1 MKESQTTSSIDG
13 FVLNLAELK
22 SGDVILEAG
31 YKPHSEAIKIKTGS
45 HYSHAII
52 FLENSIFES
61 TMSGSVFTRVPN
73 RFYVK
78 NEKDLKV
85 IRHKTSLSNESLE
98 FITMHART
106 SIGTSYSISEA
117 IISSKKNRPSTKKNN
132 SQFCSRFVAECLNA
146 GGIKA
151 VDNIHYCTPAEL
163 ENSGEFS
170 EVQNAV
176 KKATPEEMKHATS
189 GRLHPKHQKATVE
202 WIKKAKKLLKPNN
215 NKVQTSGDI
224 FQAILDAKNLKL
236 DRAVAKAMI
245 ESGYTDNYNDDKEI
259 NTYRYDAE
267 EFSTRLKNG
276 DISIE
281 EEVRKEISIFRLQ
294 MKI

>member
-1 MKESQTTSSIDG
+1 M
-13 FVLNLAELK
+13 
-22 SGDVILEAG
+22 
-31 YKPHSEAIKIKTGS
+31 
-45 HYSHAII
+45 
-52 FLENSIFES
+52 
-61 TMSGSVFTRVPN
+61 
-73 RFYVK
+73 
-78 NEKDLKV
+78 
-85 IRHKTSLSNESLE
+85 
-98 FITMHART
+98 
-106 SIGTSYSISEA
+106 
-117 IISSKKNRPSTKKNN
+117 
-132 SQFCSRFVAECLNA
+132 NA

-163 ENSGEFS
+163 EDSGEFS

-189 GRLHPKHQKATVE
+189 GKLHPKHQKATVE

-224 FQAILDAKNLKL
+224 FQAILDTKNLKL

-294 MKI
+294 MKNIKISRQNVNITLGTYRTLKLEYEICKNILETVKNRMDILIEACETNKIFSPSIDIAKRISNEIESEIIQKTE

>member
-1 MKESQTTSSIDG
+1 MKESQTTPSIDG

-45 HYSHAII
+45 HYSHAMI

-117 IISSKKNRPSTKKNN
+117 IISSKKNRPSTKKK
-132 SQFCSRFVAECLNA
+132 QQPILFALCSRMFERRRNKSSRQHTLLHA
-146 GGIKA
+146 G
-151 VDNIHYCTPAEL
+151 
-163 ENSGEFS
+163 
-170 EVQNAV
+170 
-176 KKATPEEMKHATS
+176 
-189 GRLHPKHQKATVE
+189 
-202 WIKKAKKLLKPNN
+202 
-215 NKVQTSGDI
+215 
-224 FQAILDAKNLKL
+224 
-236 DRAVAKAMI
+236 RA
-245 ESGYTDNYNDDKEI
+245 
-259 NTYRYDAE
+259 
-267 EFSTRLKNG
+267 
-276 DISIE
+276 
-281 EEVRKEISIFRLQ
+281 
-294 MKI
+294 